1 MQTVCPSALA
11 HLSREEVIRV
21 ADLGTGSGA
30 IALAIAYER
39 PRAEIIAVDDSAAAL
54 EVAQSNARALRL
66 TNVEFRNG
74 HWCEPLGEGLF
85 DAIASNPPYIAL
97 GDLHLDALRYEPAS
111 ALSSGHDGLDAI
123 RDIVRTAPAHLKP
136 GGALLIEHGR
146 DQGAA
151 VRALFADA
159 GLIDIDTGLDM
170 ERRERVTS
178 GIKPGGPSL
187 G

>member
-1 MQTVCPSALA
+1 MGD
-11 HLSREEVIRV
+11 E
-21 ADLGTGSGA
+21 
-30 IALAIAYER
+30 
-39 PRAEIIAVDDSAAAL
+39 
-54 EVAQSNARALRL
+54 
-66 TNVEFRNG
+66 
-74 HWCEPLGEGLF
+74 LF
-85 DAIASNPPYIAL
+85 DTIASNPPYIAL

-123 RDIVRTAPAHLKP
+123 RDIVRTAPANLKP

-159 GLIDIDTGLDM
+159 GLIDIDTGVDM

-178 GIKPGGPSL
+178 GVKPGGPSL